1 VSVSFV
7 TGFPG
12 FIGRRL
18 VQRLLSNDPEARVLA
33 LVERRMCEPAR
44 RAAAAIDADR
54 IELLT
59 GDIAQPRLGLEGD
72 EWERLRAEVR
82 YVFHLAAI
90 YNLAVPLAAAQ
101 RVNVGGT
108 GNVLELCLAADQL
121 ERLVYAS
128 TAYVAGRRRGVVYEH
143 ELALGQGFKNHYEAT
158 KFQAEVWVREL
169 TDRVPTVIL
178 RPAIVVG
185 DSRTGET
192 EKFDG
197 PYYLLRAIAR
207 AHSSGRAIPQFGRS
221 EAAFNVVPVD
231 YVVGAAAVAAADPAM
246 SGETLHLVDP
256 NPLSTH
262 RLVALLSNAYAGRP
276 PAGSIPPSLVAASL
290 RLGPVRGLFGGTPH
304 QSIPYLNHPVVFD
317 PRRAL
322 ELLEPHGLRPPAF
335 GDYAAAMVEFFRRH
349 EHDGAFAT
357 GGQV

>member
-1 VSVSFV
+1 MSVSFV

-18 VQRLLSNDPEARVLA
+18 VRRLLSDDPQARVVA
-33 LVERRMCEPAR
+33 LVEQRVMDAAR
-44 RAAAAIDADR
+44 RAAVAIDAER

-59 GDIAQPRLGLEGD
+59 GDISQPRLDLEDD

-82 YVFHLAAI
+82 FVFHLAAI

-108 GNVLELCLAADQL
+108 GNVLELCLAADHL

-143 ELALGQGFKNHYEAT
+143 ELALGQGFNNHYEST
-158 KFQAEVWVREL
+158 KFQAELWVREL
-169 TDRVPTVIL
+169 THRVPSVIL

-207 AHSSGRAIPQFGRS
+207 AHAAGRAIPQFGRS
-221 EAAFNVVPVD
+221 EATFNVVPVD
-231 YVVGAAAVAAADPAM
+231 YVVGAAAVAATDPAM
-246 SGETLHLVDP
+246 TGETLHLVDP
-256 NPLSTH
+256 DPLSTCS
-262 RLVALLSNAYAGRP
+262 LVRLLSNEYAGRT
-276 PAGSIPPSLVAASL
+276 PAGRIPPWLVAASL
-290 RLGPVRGLFGGTPH
+290 HVGPICKLFGGTPY

-317 PRRAL
+317 PHRAL
-322 ELLEPHGLRPPAF
+322 DLLGPHGLRPPAF
-335 GDYAAAMVEFFRRH
+335 ADYADAMVSFFRRH
-349 EHDGAFAT
+349 EHDAAFAPAAL
-357 GGQV
+357 

>member
-1 VSVSFV
+1 MSVSFV

-18 VQRLLSNDPEARVLA
+18 VRRLLADDPDARVFA
-33 LVERRMCEPAR
+33 LVEQRMMDPAR
-44 RAAAAIDADR
+44 RAAAAIDPER
-54 IELLT
+54 IELLA
-59 GDIAQPRLGLEGD
+59 GDIAQPRLDLEDD
-72 EWERLRAEVR
+72 EWERLRSEVR
-82 YVFHLAAI
+82 FVFHLAAI

-108 GNVLELCLAADQL
+108 GNVLDLCLGADQL
-121 ERLVYAS
+121 ERFVYAS

-143 ELALGQGFKNHYEAT
+143 ELALGQSFKNHYEST
-158 KFQAEVWVREL
+158 KFQAELWVREL
-169 TDRVPTVIL
+169 LGRVPTVIL

-207 AHSSGRAIPQFGRS
+207 AHAAGRAIPQFGRS

-231 YVVGAAAVAAADPAM
+231 YVVGAAAVAATDPAM
-246 SGETLHLVDP
+246 TGETLHLVDP
-256 NPLSTH
+256 NPLPTR
-262 RLVALLSNAYAGRP
+262 RLLTLLSNEYAGRA
-276 PAGSIPPSLVAASL
+276 PAGRIPPGLAAASL
-290 RLGPVRGLFGGTPH
+290 RLSPVRAVFGGTPH

-322 ELLEPHGLRPPAF
+322 ELLGPHGLRPPAF
-335 GDYAAAMVEFFRRH
+335 GDYAGAMVDFFRRH
-349 EHDGAFAT
+349 EHDASFAPAPL
-357 GGQV
+357 

>member
-1 VSVSFV
+1 MSLSFV

-18 VQRLLSNDPEARVLA
+18 VRRLLDDDPVARVFA
-33 LVERRMCEPAR
+33 LVEPRMMEAAR
-44 RAAAAIDADR
+44 SAAGALDGER
-54 IELLT
+54 IELLA
-59 GDIAQPRLGLEGD
+59 GDIARPRLDLGDD
-72 EWERLRAEVR
+72 EWERLSAEVER
-82 YVFHLAAI
+82 VFHLAAI

-108 GNVLELCLAADQL
+108 GNVLELCLAAERL
-121 ERLVYAS
+121 ERFVYAS

-143 ELALGQGFKNHYEAT
+143 ELALGQGFKNNYEST
-158 KFQAEVWVREL
+158 KFQAELWVREL
-169 TDRVPTVIL
+169 IDRVPSVIL

-207 AHSSGRAIPQFGRS
+207 AHAAGRAIPQFGRS

-231 YVVGAAAVAAADPAM
+231 YVVGAAAVAATDPAM
-246 SGETLHLVDP
+246 TGETLHLVDP
-256 NPLSTH
+256 NPLPTR
-262 RLVALLSNAYAGRP
+262 RLVSLLSREYAGRA
-276 PAGSIPPSLVAASL
+276 PAGSIPPRLVSASL
-290 RLGPVRGLFGGTPH
+290 RLGPVRKLFGGTPY

-322 ELLEPHGLRPPAF
+322 ELLGPHGLRPPAF
-335 GDYAAAMVEFFRRH
+335 GDYSDAIVEFFRRH
-349 EHDGAFAT
+349 EHDPAFAPAL
-357 GGQV
+357 

>member
-1 VSVSFV
+1 MSVSFI

-18 VQRLLSNDPEARVLA
+18 VRRLLDDDPQARVVA
-33 LVERRMCEPAR
+33 LVEQRMMDAAR
-44 RAAAAIDADR
+44 RAAAAIDAER

-59 GDIAQPRLGLEGD
+59 GDIAQPRLGLEDD

-82 YVFHLAAI
+82 FVFHLAAI

-108 GNVLELCLAADQL
+108 GNVLELCLAADHL
-121 ERLVYAS
+121 ERFVYAS

-143 ELALGQGFKNHYEAT
+143 ELALGQGFKNHYEST

-169 TDRVPTVIL
+169 IDRVPTVVL

-207 AHSSGRAIPQFGRS
+207 AQAAGHAIPQFGRS

-231 YVVGAAAVAAADPAM
+231 YVVGAAAVAATDPAM
-246 SGETLHLVDP
+246 TGETLHLVDP
-256 NPLSTH
+256 NPLSTR
-262 RLVALLSNAYAGRP
+262 RLVSLLSSEYAGRP
-276 PAGSIPPSLVAASL
+276 PAGRIPPWLVSASL
-290 RLGPVRGLFGGTPH
+290 HLGPVRRLFGGTPY

-322 ELLEPHGLRPPAF
+322 DLLGPHGLRPPAF
-335 GDYAAAMVEFFRRH
+335 GDYAGAMVDFFRRH
-349 EHDGAFAT
+349 EHDASFAPAPL
-357 GGQV
+357 

>member
-1 VSVSFV
+1 VTISFV

-18 VQRLLSNDPEARVLA
+18 VRRLLDDDPGARVLA
-33 LVERRMCEPAR
+33 LVEPRMMEAAR
-44 RAAAAIDADR
+44 SSAAALDGAR
-54 IELLT
+54 IELLA
-59 GDIAQPRLGLEGD
+59 GDIARPRLDLEDD
-72 EWERLRAEVR
+72 EWERLRAEVES
-82 YVFHLAAI
+82 VFHLAAI

-108 GNVLELCLAADQL
+108 GNVLELCLAAERL
-121 ERLVYAS
+121 ERFVYAS
-128 TAYVAGRRRGVVYEH
+128 TAYVAGRRRGLVYEH
-143 ELALGQGFKNHYEAT
+143 ELALGQGFKNHYEST

-169 TDRVPTVIL
+169 IDRVPTVIL

-185 DSRTGET
+185 DSETGET

-207 AHSSGRAIPQFGRS
+207 AHAAGRAIPQFGRS

-231 YVVGAAAVAAADPAM
+231 YVVGAAAVAATDPAM
-246 SGETLHLVDP
+246 TGETLHLVDP
-256 NPLSTH
+256 NPLPTR
-262 RLVALLSNAYAGRP
+262 RLVSLLSREYAGRA
-276 PAGSIPPSLVAASL
+276 PAGSIPPQLVSASL
-290 RLGPVRGLFGGTPH
+290 RLGPVRKLFGGTPR

-322 ELLEPHGLRPPAF
+322 ELLGPHGLRPPAF
-335 GDYAAAMVEFFRRH
+335 GDYARAMVDFFRRH
-349 EHDGAFAT
+349 EHDPAFAPAL
-357 GGQV
+357 

>member
-1 VSVSFV
+1 VSVAFI

-18 VQRLLSNDPEARVLA
+18 VRRLLDDDPGARVIA
-33 LVERRMCEPAR
+33 LVEPRMMEAGR
-44 RAAAAIDADR
+44 LAAADIDATR
-54 IELLT
+54 IELLA
-59 GDIAQPRLGLEGD
+59 GDIARPRLDLGDD

-82 YVFHLAAI
+82 SVFHLAAI

-108 GNVLELCLAADQL
+108 GNVLELCLAAKRL
-121 ERLVYAS
+121 ERLVYVS

-143 ELALGQGFKNHYEAT
+143 ELVLGQGFKNHYEST

-169 TDRVPTVIL
+169 IDRVPAVIL

-207 AHSSGRAIPQFGRS
+207 AHASGRAIPQFGRS

-231 YVVGAAAVAAADPAM
+231 YVVGAAAVAASDPAVT
-246 SGETLHLVDP
+246 GETLHLVDP
-256 NPLSTH
+256 NPLPT
-262 RLVALLSNAYAGRP
+262 RRLLSLLSSEYAGRA
-276 PAGSIPPSLVAASL
+276 PAGRIPPRLVSASL
-290 RLGPVRGLFGGTPH
+290 HLGPVRRLFGGTPYE
-304 QSIPYLNHPVVFD
+304 SIPYLNHPVVFD

-322 ELLEPHGLRPPAF
+322 ELLAPHGLRPPHF
-335 GDYAAAMVEFFRRH
+335 GEYAGAMVDFFRRN
-349 EHDGAFAT
+349 EHDPAFAPAPL
-357 GGQV
+357 

>member
-18 VQRLLSNDPEARVLA
+18 VRRLLVDDPEARVLA
-33 LVERRMCEPAR
+33 LVEQRMMEPAR
-44 RAAAAIDADR
+44 RAAAGIDAER
-54 IELLT
+54 IELLA
-59 GDIAQPRLGLEGD
+59 GDIAQPRLALEDD
-72 EWERLRAEVR
+72 EWERLRAQVR
-82 YVFHLAAI
+82 FVFHLAAI

-108 GNVLELCLAADQL
+108 GNVLELCRAADRL
-121 ERLVYAS
+121 ERFVYAS

-143 ELALGQGFKNHYEAT
+143 ELALGQGFKNHYEST

-169 TDRVPTVIL
+169 IDRVPTVVL

-192 EKFDG
+192 DKFDG

-207 AHSSGRAIPQFGRS
+207 AHAAGRAIPQFGRS

-231 YVVGAAAVAAADPAM
+231 YVVGAAAVAATDPAM
-246 SGETLHLVDP
+246 TGETLHLVDP
-256 NPLSTH
+256 TPLSTR
-262 RLVALLSNAYAGRP
+262 RLVSLLSSEYAGRA
-276 PAGSIPPSLVAASL
+276 PAGRIPPWLVSASL
-290 RLGPVRGLFGGTPH
+290 HLGPVRRLFGGTPH
-304 QSIPYLNHPVVFD
+304 QSIPYLNHPVMFD

-322 ELLEPHGLRPPAF
+322 DLLDPHGLRPPAF
-335 GDYAAAMVEFFRRH
+335 GDYAGAMVDFFRRH
-349 EHDGAFAT
+349 EHDAT
-357 GGQV
+357 LAP

>member
-1 VSVSFV
+1 LSVSFI

-18 VQRLLSNDPEARVLA
+18 VRRLLADDPDARVVA
-33 LVERRMCEPAR
+33 LVEPRMMESAR
-44 RAAAAIDADR
+44 QAAAAIDEGR
-54 IELLT
+54 IELLA
-59 GDIAQPRLGLEGD
+59 GDIAQPRLDLEDD

-82 YVFHLAAI
+82 FVFHLAAI

-108 GNVLELCLAADQL
+108 GNVLDLCLAADRL
-121 ERLVYAS
+121 ERFVYAS

-143 ELALGQGFKNHYEAT
+143 ELALGQGFKNHYEST

-169 TDRVPTVIL
+169 LDRVPAVIL

-207 AHSSGRAIPQFGRS
+207 AHAAGRAIPQFGRS

-231 YVVGAAAVAAADPAM
+231 YVVGAAAVAAGDAAM
-246 SGETLHLVDP
+246 TGETLHLVDP
-256 NPLSTH
+256 NPLPTR
-262 RLVALLSNAYAGRP
+262 RLLSLLSNEYAGRP
-276 PAGSIPPSLVAASL
+276 PAGQIPPWLVTASL
-290 RLGPVRGLFGGTPH
+290 RLGPVRRLFGNTPH

-322 ELLEPHGLRPPAF
+322 DLLGPHGLRPPAF
-335 GDYAAAMVEFFRRH
+335 GDYAPAMVDFFRRH
-349 EHDGAFAT
+349 EHEAAFAPAPL
-357 GGQV
+357 